1 MLGRYLV
8 SPPPTRI
15 ENSAAESWCFEW
27 LVDDHRHYTFRY
39 QKGGVWQ
46 EIAIPALPQDPR
58 LVQRAALEGLYVA
71 GHAVGRIVQL
81 HLNLAYQQGG
91 IPIERDTLGGTTVMW
106 FSLSHP
112 LYRTTLHEDANYYY
126 IKLYDA
132 AGAELPPNTPI
143 NTYLTLH
150 ILNERG

>member
-1 MLGRYLV
+1 
-8 SPPPTRI
+8 
-15 ENSAAESWCFEW
+15 
-27 LVDDHRHYTFRY
+27 VDDHRDYAFRY
-39 QKGGVWQ
+39 QRNGVWQ

-71 GHAVGRIVQL
+71 GHAVGRIVRL
-81 HLNLAYQQGG
+81 HLRLVYQQGG
-91 IPIERDTLGGTTVMW
+91 IPIERDTLGGATVMW

-112 LYRTTLHEDANYYY
+112 LYRATLHEDANYYY

>member
-1 MLGRYLV
+1 V
-8 SPPPTRI
+8 
-15 ENSAAESWCFEW
+15 N
-27 LVDDHRHYTFRY
+27 DHHAYTFRY

-91 IPIERDTLGGTTVMW
+91 IPIERDTIGGATVMW

-126 IKLYDA
+126 IKLYNA
-132 AGAELPPNTPI
+132 TGAELPPNTPI

>member
-27 LVDDHRHYTFRY
+27 LVDDHRAYTFRY

-46 EIAIPALPQDPR
+46 EIAIPALATDPR

-81 HLNLAYQQGG
+81 HLSLAYQQGG
-91 IPIERDTLGGTTVMW
+91 IPIERDTVGGATVMW
-106 FSLSHP
+106 CSLSHP

-132 AGAELPPNTPI
+132 TGAELPPNTLI